1 MLEHVIELDKQLF
14 IFLNSL
20 GSQPFDGFWLFI
32 TKQFHWT
39 PFFIFILYLVYKKV
53 GGWKPFLFIIINIAL
68 LVAVTDQF
76 TNLVKET
83 FQRLRPCST
92 PELRGIIRIVKSSET
107 FSFFSGHA
115 ANSMATTVFV
125 YLILKENYKYA
136 YLLFFFPLVFAYS
149 RIYLGLHYPGDILTG
164 YIVGIILG
172 ICCNGLYRT
181 LRMKMS
187 SSL

>member
-1 MLEHVIELDKQLF
+1 MLERVIELDKQLF

-20 GSQPFDGFWLFI
+20 GSQPFDGYWLFV

-39 PFFIFILYLVYKKV
+39 PFFMAVLYLVYKKV
-53 GGWKPFLFIIINIAL
+53 GGWKPFLFIIITIAL

-83 FQRLRPCST
+83 VQRLRPCST
-92 PELRGIIRIVKSSET
+92 PELKGIIRIVKSSET

-115 ANSMATTVFV
+115 ANSMASTVFV

-136 YLLFFFPLVFAYS
+136 YVLFLFPLIFAYS

-172 ICCNGLYRT
+172 IFFNRLYRT
-181 LRMKMS
+181 IKIKMS